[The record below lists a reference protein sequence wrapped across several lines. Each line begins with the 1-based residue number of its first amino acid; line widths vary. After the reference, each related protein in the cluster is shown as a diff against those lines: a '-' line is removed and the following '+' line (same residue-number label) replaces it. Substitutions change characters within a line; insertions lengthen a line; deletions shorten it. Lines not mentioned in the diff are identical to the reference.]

1 METAPSCSIL
11 THPINCDISIF
22 ISLLALPLNLF
33 SRTVPIL
40 IMWSSSP
47 SPVFP
52 SETLIEV
59 LVEVL
64 AEVLVRM
71 MENLQG
77 EVGPFWSNL
86 PLKEGY

>member
-22 ISLLALPLNLF
+22 ISLLALPLNLS

-40 IMWSSSP
+40 IMWFSSP
-47 SPVFP
+47 SPV
-52 SETLIEV
+52 LIEV

>member
-1 METAPSCSIL
+1 
-11 THPINCDISIF
+11 
-22 ISLLALPLNLF
+22 
-33 SRTVPIL
+33 
-40 IMWSSSP
+40 MWFSSP